1 MAQYEVRPVNGPV
14 DCVVEVPGSKSITNR
29 ALLMA
34 ALSSG
39 ECRLDGV
46 LFSDDSRHF
55 LECLK
60 SLGFRVDINE
70 DEKCVILTGT
80 SGNIPLKTGEI
91 NVGSA
96 GTAARFLTAM
106 LGLSDGE
113 YVINSSEQMKK
124 RPMKPLFDALTALG
138 AEFKFL
144 ENEGFLPV
152 SVKGAA
158 YGGRKCGRDVDID
171 ISRSTQFLSALM
183 MAAPVLVDGLNI
195 HITSEK
201 TKGSY
206 INITARMMEDF
217 GCSVNHDGALYAING
232 GKTYKPGNYMIE
244 PDVSAACY
252 FYGAAA
258 ITGGRALVKNVHFN
272 SMQGDIKFIKLLSR
286 MGCQV
291 TDTEDGIIVCG
302 CKDGI
307 YDGIEVDM
315 NDYSDQSMT
324 MAVVAAF
331 AQTPT
336 YIKNI
341 GHIRLQESDRLHGIA
356 AELKRLGGNVIE
368 EESAIRIIPAPLHGG
383 VVSTYD
389 DHRMAMSFALAGLR
403 VPGVVIDDY
412 QCCRKTFENYFQ
424 VFEEAFYS

>member
-1 MAQYEVRPVNGPV
+1 
-14 DCVVEVPGSKSITNR
+14 
-29 ALLMA
+29 
-34 ALSSG
+34 
-39 ECRLDGV
+39 
-46 LFSDDSRHF
+46 
-55 LECLK
+55 
-60 SLGFRVDINE
+60 
-70 DEKCVILTGT
+70 
-80 SGNIPLKTGEI
+80 
-91 NVGSA
+91 
-96 GTAARFLTAM
+96 
-106 LGLSDGE
+106 
-113 YVINSSEQMKK
+113 MKK

-183 MAAPVLVDGLNI
+183 MTAPVLADGLDI

-201 TKGSY
+201 TEGSY

-232 GKTYKPGNYMIE
+232 GKTYTPGNYMIE

-272 SMQGDIKFIKLLSR
+272 SMQGDIKFIKLLSQ

-302 CKDGI
+302 CKDGV

-383 VVSTYD
+383 VVATYD

-403 VPGVVIDDY
+403 VPGVIIDDY